1 MTYEITGYLNPESVS
16 GDAEASF
23 EEWLES
29 YNTLK
34 DSSRYMHV
42 PKRDDGTLQAYDT
55 FTAHILYSEDIDGA
69 LDNLINSRFVT
80 AEWFVVH
87 RSHSKIEETDYINDE
102 TYFSPLMDTGLR
114 TTPSFSIESPQVR
127 SHDDIH
133 YRIDE
138 VNYTVPSGSVD
149 FSDVDISDGVELYA
163 TDEEELAIDGGG
175 VLVAEVSNNAIIDR
189 IEAPHIITE
198 EFSIS
203 ETEDSIHFVRGNPPT
218 YFENPTKSFPD
229 EITPEYFSRNYV
241 SEESLV
247 EIESEIESL
256 DPENE
261 DVKSVLNTISY
272 ILTSDSRFK

>member
-1 MTYEITGYLNPESVS
+1 MTYEITGYLDAESVS
-16 GDAEASF
+16 EDAEDLF
-23 EEWLES
+23 QEWSAS
-29 YNTLK
+29 YNTLS
-34 DSSRYMHV
+34 DLSRYTHI
-42 PKRDDGTLQAYDT
+42 PKRDDGTLQAYDV
-55 FTAHILYSEDIDGA
+55 FAAHILYDENIDKA
-69 LDNLINSRFVT
+69 LDDLINSTFST
-80 AEWFVVH
+80 ADWLVVH

-133 YRIDE
+133 YRIDGA
-138 VNYTVPSGSVD
+138 NYTVSGGSVD
-149 FSDVDISDGVELYA
+149 FSDIDISDGVELYA

-189 IEAPHIITE
+189 SKAPHIITE

-203 ETEDSIHFVRGNPPT
+203 ETEDSIHFVKGNPPT
-218 YFENPTKSFPD
+218 YFENPTESLPD
-229 EITPEYFSRNYV
+229 RIKPNYFSRNYV

-247 EIESEIESL
+247 EIESKIESL

-261 DVKSVLNTISY
+261 DVKSVLNTISH